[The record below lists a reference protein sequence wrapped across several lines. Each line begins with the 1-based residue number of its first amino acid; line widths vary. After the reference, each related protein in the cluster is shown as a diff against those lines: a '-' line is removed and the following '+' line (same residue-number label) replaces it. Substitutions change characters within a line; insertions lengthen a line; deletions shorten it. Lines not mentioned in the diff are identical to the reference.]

1 MKTQDKIFLFAF
13 FLLNLLQA
21 TFTELTGDEALYWMH
36 WQNLDWGFRDHPP
49 MTAVMIG
56 IGYSIIQSELG
67 VRLLM
72 VISNAILLV
81 LIYRLVKPNKSIHY
95 IALVLS
101 IPFFTLYGFMATPDV
116 SLLLATAFYL
126 TVWKKFLDEQNNR
139 NTLLLALAFA
149 ALMWSKY
156 HGAFI
161 ILFTLLPIR
170 KIWFSKHY
178 WVAGVMGIVLYSPH
192 IIWQITH
199 DLPTIKFHLNDRN
212 SDAMELKHILG
223 YVGGQFAVF
232 NPIVFIAAIVI
243 MIRVKAQNSFEQ
255 SIRWMISGM
264 LLFFLFDS
272 FRGRVEIHWTAPLCI
287 PVFYLL
293 ITRWNEIVPKKSL
306 LAGLF
311 VFAFIMLLGRIA
323 LIVDFVPQLYKE
335 FHRDKQKMAAIKQL
349 AGNSPVCF
357 MNSYQNPSLYMFYSG
372 GIAHAINNIEGG
384 KNQYDY
390 WNYNEYI
397 HKKPFL
403 FVASYE
409 ASGFGKDTVGRFVFD
424 TKKYA
429 DLPVMHGLKIRTDEW
444 LHHYHVGDTARIA
457 ASIMNTNRYALQLKN
472 DMHSIRWKAMFN
484 HKKHNEAN
492 PDLFVVNLPDALAA
506 GETARIE
513 LKFVIP
519 EIRGKNYLLFATQ
532 VDELPHTYQSN
543 KLRVMID

>member
-1 MKTQDKIFLFAF
+1 MIIKLDWKNVYFTRMKSQDKLFLFAF
-13 FLLNLLQA
+13 FVLNLLQA

-49 MTAVMIG
+49 LTAVMIG
-56 IGYSIIQSELG
+56 IGYSLIHSELG

-72 VISNAILLV
+72 VISNAMLLV
-81 LIYRLVKPNKSIHY
+81 LVYRLVQPNKSIHY
-95 IALVLS
+95 IVLVLS
-101 IPFFTLYGFMATPDV
+101 MPFFTLYGFMATPDV
-116 SLLLATAFYL
+116 PLLLATAFYL

-264 LLFFLFDS
+264 LPFFP
-272 FRGRVEIHWTAPLCI
+272 I
-287 PVFYLL
+287 
-293 ITRWNEIVPKKSL
+293 
-306 LAGLF
+306 
-311 VFAFIMLLGRIA
+311 
-323 LIVDFVPQLYKE
+323 
-335 FHRDKQKMAAIKQL
+335 
-349 AGNSPVCF
+349 
-357 MNSYQNPSLYMFYSG
+357 
-372 GIAHAINNIEGG
+372 
-384 KNQYDY
+384 
-390 WNYNEYI
+390 
-397 HKKPFL
+397 
-403 FVASYE
+403 
-409 ASGFGKDTVGRFVFD
+409 
-424 TKKYA
+424 
-429 DLPVMHGLKIRTDEW
+429 
-444 LHHYHVGDTARIA
+444 
-457 ASIMNTNRYALQLKN
+457 
-472 DMHSIRWKAMFN
+472 
-484 HKKHNEAN
+484 
-492 PDLFVVNLPDALAA
+492 
-506 GETARIE
+506 
-513 LKFVIP
+513 
-519 EIRGKNYLLFATQ
+519 
-532 VDELPHTYQSN
+532 
-543 KLRVMID
+543 